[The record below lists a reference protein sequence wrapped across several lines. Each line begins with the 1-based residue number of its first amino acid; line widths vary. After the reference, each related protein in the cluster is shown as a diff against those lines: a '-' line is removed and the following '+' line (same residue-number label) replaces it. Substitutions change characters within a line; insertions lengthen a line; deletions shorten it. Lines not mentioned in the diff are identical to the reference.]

1 VYTYNT
7 YTHIHTL
14 YITWYIINIHTG
26 DTGPATQTIYST
38 YIYIYST
45 YIINIHT
52 GHTGPATQTSMR
64 RRMKRTLNITTRTP
78 PPPAEKMGLGQV
90 GVGTGQ
96 GGWVGRLVL
105 VWDWSTEVVRH
116 MRAKEEK
123 RGEGQEEGTQEVGR
137 P

>member
-1 VYTYNT
+1 MVHNKHTYRR
-7 YTHIHTL
+7 HR
-14 YITWYIINIHTG
+14 TG
-26 DTGPATQTIYST
+26 DTDNIQYIYIYSKDIYIYST

-52 GHTGPATQTSMR
+52 GDTGPATQTSMR

-105 VWDWSTEVVRH
+105 VWDWSAEVVRQ
-116 MRAKEEK
+116 MRAMEEK
-123 RGEGQEEGTQEVGR
+123 RGEGQEEGTQEVRR